1 MRNLKRVLSL
11 ALASIMLLGMM
22 VVGAGAASK
31 DFTDSDEIKNVE
43 AVDVMVAL
51 GVLEGGDKGDF
62 QPNSIL
68 TREQAA
74 KIICYLL
81 LGEEAAEK
89 LTTNYPIFSDVPASR
104 WSAPYISYCVN
115 LGILAGDGAGHF
127 YPEGKLTG
135 VAFAKMLLVALGYN
149 AEREDYVGNNWEINV
164 SAAAIAAGI
173 APKGLVLSNELSR
186 QDAAQMAYNTLQATM
201 VEYLNDS
208 TIIIGNTSVS
218 TTGKASAV
226 KQSPYSDTMN
236 AENLQFA
243 EKYFSNL
250 KKKDVKDVFGRPSTN
265 WVYGKTDI
273 GTYVNTNLM
282 VEEFTT
288 QVTGKDLYD
297 LIGSNIIKEYDLNVA
312 IDGVTDH
319 KINSNVFN
327 ATQMN
332 KNNKAGVGATGD
344 AVLTQVFV
352 DPANEEITV
361 AIINTY
367 LAIADGDYS
376 EKKDEASFT
385 VYAIDEKSGEYIKDK
400 TKTSSFD
407 VSGEDFDV
415 AEVVEGDAMLVTV
428 ADGEIQ
434 SMDKAEILADTEIT
448 AFKTGSSVTV
458 DGTKYGYANTAMYD
472 TEVLDQYTD
481 SKVNLKDV
489 TYNVYLVTMG
499 GVSYLIGID
508 LVEVPNNYV
517 FIAGVDYGSS
527 NLSNKTAD
535 ASAIF
540 VDGTSKV
547 IEVDMTKNTTDNIAL
562 KQDPRVNTWFTYTV
576 NKDGVYTLKQ
586 VAGSIASGVK
596 VAQYHEDVNGKEIN
610 KKNVSLAGA
619 ASGDYKRVYGNDSSV
634 YLVADLKNITD
645 RNNAKTTIISGVE
658 TVNTGVKNTNLTTM
672 DEAAVKTAMSSGY
685 GPGGTYT
692 LYKSNG
698 YIIASVV
705 VGEDDAA
712 SKNLVYVHSGSVA
725 MESYDKT
732 ADEWTWTR
740 KVVSNGEEIEI
751 KEVGDALTY
760 LDEMK
765 KDHWY
770 QVKYNAD
777 GEVIGVST
785 LATDASGNI
794 GTWDLTTATSTTAG
808 TYVNDIDHV
817 EKSINAE
824 DNVLYSQ
831 SFADEV
837 KEPQL
842 KGSTLYVTTTK
853 DTGFFVDENVKLVLI
868 QTNDNKTT
876 TTFETGVKELEDV
889 MAQLNKAKDGKY
901 DYTVSAILEDGAATT
916 VIVKD
921 ANDETGNSGTN
932 KPVIKGDYKFDTL
945 TAYVDTNGAIKFSK
959 ASSTKIDSW
968 DLKDAKIEYTVSIDG
983 GAERTFTQ
991 TISGTTAMSGLA
1003 AAMEVPGLTVKNGA
1017 NLTIEVLVTF
1027 GGTKDANTYT
1037 IAGTCYIA

>member
-297 LIGSNIIKEYDLNVA
+297 LIGSNIIKDYDLNVA

-319 KINSNVFN
+319 KINDNVFN

-385 VYAIDEKSGEYIKDK
+385 VYAIDKKGNEYIKD
-400 TKTSSFD
+400 TDKTSSFD

-472 TEVLDQYTD
+472 TEVLDQYTGD
-481 SKVNLKDV
+481 KINLKDV

-499 GVSYLIGID
+499 DVSYLIGID
-508 LVEVPNNYV
+508 LVEVPNNYL
-517 FIAGVDYGSS
+517 FITGVDGNSS

-535 ASAIF
+535 ANAIF
-540 VDGTSKV
+540 IDGTSKV
-547 IEVDMTKNTTDNIAL
+547 IEVNTAKSTGLTTKAL
-562 KQDPRVNTWFTYTV
+562 LNSWYTYTV
-576 NKDGVYTLKQ
+576 DKNGVYTVKQ
-586 VAGSIASGVK
+586 VADSIGSNGK
-596 VAQYHEDVNGKEIN
+596 VAQYHKDEAGISID
-610 KKNVSLAGA
+610 KKHISLPGA
-619 ASGDYKRVYGNDSSV
+619 TSGDYNRVYGNDSTV
-634 YLVADLKNITD
+634 YLNAELKKIT
-645 RNNAKTTIISGVE
+645 AVSGSTAGIISGVE
-658 TVNTGVKNTNLTTM
+658 NVTTGVKNANLTTWSS
-672 DEAAVKTAMSSGY
+672 DDVESKLGTSYAA
-685 GPGGTYT
+685 GGVYT

-698 YIIASVV
+698 YIIAAVV

-740 KVVSNGEEIEI
+740 KVISNGEEVEI

-760 LDEMK
+760 LDTMNQYG
-765 KDHWY
+765 WY
-770 QVKYNAD
+770 QVKYNAE
-777 GEVIGVST
+777 GEVIGVT
-785 LATDASGNI
+785 PA
-794 GTWDLTTATSTTAG
+794 STTLLG
-808 TYVNDIDHV
+808 TNGYVTNIKNV
-817 EKSINAE
+817 EAAINAE
-824 DNVLYSQ
+824 DTVLYTQ
-831 SFADEV
+831 SFTNQDKV
-837 KEPQL
+837 PQL
-842 KGSTLYVTTTK
+842 KGSTLYVTTENK
-853 DTGFFVDENVKLVLI
+853 TGFFVDENVKLVLI
-868 QTNDNKTT
+868 QKNDNKLT

-889 MAQLNKAKDGKY
+889 MAQLNKAKDDGKY

-916 VIVKD
+916 VIVQD

-945 TAYVDTNGAIKFSK
+945 TANVDEKGNIVFSVASCETIKDWS
-959 ASSTKIDSW
+959 
-968 DLKDAKIEYTVSIDG
+968 LGNAKIEYTVSIDG

-991 TISGTTAMSGLA
+991 TISGNTAMSSLA
-1003 AAMEVPGLTVKNGA
+1003 NAMKVPGLTVKNGT

-1027 GGTKDANTYT
+1027 DGTKDTNTYT

>member
-11 ALASIMLLGMM
+11 ALAALMLMGMM

-31 DFTDSDEIKNVE
+31 DFTDADEITNVE

-89 LTTNYPIFSDVPASR
+89 LTTNYPIFSDVPANR

-135 VAFAKMLLVALGYN
+135 VAFAKMLLVGLGYS
-149 AEREDYVGNNWEINV
+149 AEREHYVGNNWEINV
-164 SAAAIAAGI
+164 SAAAIATGV

-201 VEYLNDS
+201 VEYLNDN
-208 TIIIGNTSVS
+208 TIIIGDTTVS
-218 TTGKASAV
+218 TVGKASAV
-226 KQSPYSDTMN
+226 KQAPYTDTMDQ
-236 AENLQFA
+236 ENLQFA

-273 GTYVNTNLM
+273 GTYVNSDLM

-297 LIGSNIIKEYDLNVA
+297 LIGANIIKDYDLTVA

-332 KNNKAGVGATGD
+332 KNNKAGVGATDD

-352 DPANEEITV
+352 DPSNEEITV

-385 VYAIDEKSGEYIKDK
+385 VYAIDEKSGEYIKD
-400 TKTSSFD
+400 TAKTSSFD

-415 AEVVEGDAMLVTV
+415 AEVVDGDAMLVTV

-434 SMDKAEILADTEIT
+434 SIDKAEILADTEIT

-458 DGTKYGYANTAMYD
+458 DGTKYGYASTAMYD

-547 IEVDMTKNTTDNIAL
+547 IEVDMTKNTAINTAL

-586 VAGSIASGVK
+586 VAGSITSGVK
-596 VAQYHEDVNGKEIN
+596 VAQYHEDVDDKEIN
-610 KKNVSLAGA
+610 KKNVSLTGA

-645 RNNAKTTIISGVE
+645 RNGAKTTIISGVE

-672 DEAAVKTAMSSGY
+672 DEAAVKSAMSTGY

-698 YIIASVV
+698 YVIASVV

-765 KDHWY
+765 KDNWY

-777 GEVIGVST
+777 GEVIGVNAET
-785 LATDASGNI
+785 ASGNI
-794 GTWDLTTATSTTAG
+794 GTWDLTTATSSTAG
-808 TYVNDIDHV
+808 TYVNNIDYV

-831 SFADEV
+831 SFTDEV

-853 DTGFFVDENVKLVLI
+853 DTGFFVDENVKLVLV
-868 QTNDNKTT
+868 QTNDRKTT

-889 MAQLNKAKDGKY
+889 MAQLNKATDGKY

-916 VIVKD
+916 VIVVD

-932 KPVIKGDYKFDTL
+932 KPVIKGDYEATVTPKINADGSIGFSAFTC
-945 TAYVDTNGAIKFSK
+945 TEMNGYV
-959 ASSTKIDSW
+959 
-968 DLKDAKIEYTVSIDG
+968 LKNAVAEYTVIMNG
-983 GAERTFTQ
+983 KEYTAKQ
-991 TISGTTAMSGLA
+991 TLGTVNYSDLTTKLA
-1003 AAMEVPGLTVKNGA
+1003 VPGITVKNG
-1017 NLTIEVLVTF
+1017 TEIEVQVVVTWESNNP
-1027 GGTKDANTYT
+1027 GEAGIYNTVSGT
-1037 IAGTCYIA
+1037 GYIF

>member
-297 LIGSNIIKEYDLNVA
+297 LIGSNIIKDYDLNVA

-319 KINSNVFN
+319 KINDNVFN

-740 KVVSNGEEIEI
+740 KVISNGEEVEI

-760 LDEMK
+760 LDTMNQYG
-765 KDHWY
+765 WY
-770 QVKYNAD
+770 QVKYNAE
-777 GEVIGVST
+777 GEVIGVT
-785 LATDASGNI
+785 PA
-794 GTWDLTTATSTTAG
+794 STTLLG
-808 TYVNDIDHV
+808 TNGYVTDIKNV
-817 EKSINAE
+817 EAAINAE
-824 DNVLYSQ
+824 DTVLYTQ
-831 SFADEV
+831 SFTNQDKV
-837 KEPQL
+837 PQL
-842 KGSTLYVTTTK
+842 KGSTLYVTTENK
-853 DTGFFVDENVKLVLI
+853 TGFFVDENVKLVLI
-868 QTNDNKTT
+868 QKNDNKLT

-889 MAQLNKAKDGKY
+889 MAQLNKAKDDGKY

-916 VIVKD
+916 VIVQD

-945 TAYVDTNGAIKFSK
+945 TANVDENGNIVFSVASCETIKDWS
-959 ASSTKIDSW
+959 
-968 DLKDAKIEYTVSIDG
+968 LGNAKIEYTVSIDG

-991 TISGTTAMSGLA
+991 TISGNTAMRNLA
-1003 AAMEVPGLTVKNGA
+1003 NAMKVPGLTVKNGT

-1027 GGTKDANTYT
+1027 NGTGSDTSSVYT

>member
-11 ALASIMLLGMM
+11 ALAALMLMGMM

-31 DFTDSDEIKNVE
+31 DFTDADEITNVE

-89 LTTNYPIFSDVPASR
+89 LTTNYPIFSDVPANR

-135 VAFAKMLLVALGYN
+135 VAFAKMLLVGLGYS
-149 AEREDYVGNNWEINV
+149 AEREHYVGNNWEINV
-164 SAAAIAAGI
+164 SAAAIATGV

-201 VEYLNDS
+201 VEYLNDN
-208 TIIIGNTSVS
+208 TIIIGDTTVS
-218 TTGKASAV
+218 TVGKASAV
-226 KQSPYSDTMN
+226 KQAPYTDTMDQ
-236 AENLQFA
+236 ENLQFA

-273 GTYVNTNLM
+273 GTYVNSDLM

-297 LIGSNIIKEYDLNVA
+297 LIGANIIKDYDLTVA

-332 KNNKAGVGATGD
+332 KNNKAGVGATDD

-352 DPANEEITV
+352 DPSNEEITV

-385 VYAIDEKSGEYIKDK
+385 VYAIDEKSGEYIKD
-400 TKTSSFD
+400 TAKTSSFD

-415 AEVVEGDAMLVTV
+415 AEVVDGDAMLVTV

-434 SMDKAEILADTEIT
+434 SIDKAEILADTEIT

-458 DGTKYGYANTAMYD
+458 DGTKYGYASTAMYD
-472 TEVLDQYTD
+472 TEVLDNYTGN
-481 SKVNLKDV
+481 SGSINLKDV

-508 LVEVPNNYV
+508 LVEVPNNYL
-517 FIAGVDYGSS
+517 FITGVDGNSS

-535 ASAIF
+535 ANAIF
-540 VDGTSKV
+540 IDGTSKV
-547 IEVDMTKNTTDNIAL
+547 IEINMTKSTGVTTKAL
-562 KQDPRVNTWFTYTV
+562 LNSWYTYTV
-576 NKDGVYTLKQ
+576 DKNGVYTVKA
-586 VAGSIASGVK
+586 VPATIGTAK
-596 VAQYHEDVNGKEIN
+596 VAQYHQDENNVAID
-610 KKNVSLAGA
+610 KKHVSLKGNATDGY
-619 ASGDYKRVYGNDSSV
+619 SRVYGNDASI
-634 YLVADLKNITD
+634 YLTAELKKIKAVSGDTAAIIT
-645 RNNAKTTIISGVE
+645 GVDNV
-658 TVNTGVKNTNLTTM
+658 TTGVKNANLTTW
-672 DEAAVKTAMSSGY
+672 DSSTVKSDLGTKYASG
-685 GPGGTYT
+685 GVYT

-698 YIIASVV
+698 YVIASVV

-732 ADEWTWTR
+732 TDEWTWTR
-740 KVVSNGEEIEI
+740 KVVSNGEEVEI

-760 LDEMK
+760 LDTMTQYG
-765 KDHWY
+765 WY
-770 QVKYNAD
+770 QVKYNAE
-777 GEVIGVST
+777 GEVIGVT
-785 LATDASGNI
+785 PA
-794 GTWDLTTATSTTAG
+794 STTLLG
-808 TYVNDIDHV
+808 TNGYVTDIKNV
-817 EKSINAE
+817 ETAINAE
-824 DNVLYSQ
+824 DTVLYTQ
-831 SFADEV
+831 SFTDQGKA
-837 KEPQL
+837 PQL
-842 KGSTLYVTTTK
+842 KGSTLYVSTTDK
-853 DTGFFVDENVKLVLI
+853 EGFFVDENVKLVLV
-868 QTNDNKTT
+868 QTNDRKTT

-932 KPVIKGDYKFDTL
+932 KPVIKGDYEATVTPKINADGSIGFSAFTC
-945 TAYVDTNGAIKFSK
+945 TEMTGYV
-959 ASSTKIDSW
+959 
-968 DLKDAKIEYTVSIDG
+968 LKNAVAEYTVIMNG
-983 GAERTFTQ
+983 KEYTAKQ
-991 TISGTTAMSGLA
+991 TLGTVNYSDLTTKLA
-1003 AAMEVPGLTVKNGA
+1003 VPGITVKNG
-1017 NLTIEVLVTF
+1017 TEIEVQVVVTWESNNP
-1027 GGTKDANTYT
+1027 GEAGIYNTVSGT
-1037 IAGTCYIA
+1037 GYIF